1 MPETPGSPVD
11 HLQAHGTA
19 SAGVAVGLQDVYMDG
34 RRRAR
39 SIKLFNLL
47 SGFCTLLVQTTRGTS
62 PYRLHRTF
70 LQPQTSPW
78 PQPSRLAG
86 PTSEGWQVMRASHA
100 AADARIVP
108 AVTSSTIHPVAG

>member
-1 MPETPGSPVD
+1 MSLGSRPSVC
-11 HLQAHGTA
+11 
-19 SAGVAVGLQDVYMDG
+19 
-34 RRRAR
+34 R
-39 SIKLFNLL
+39 ST
-47 SGFCTLLVQTTRGTS
+47 SCATRGRNCS
-62 PYRLHRTF
+62 EAHSRVVKPYLNRTF

>member
-1 MPETPGSPVD
+1 MARGNCYRQQSSEG
-11 HLQAHGTA
+11 HLHTSHVVMSVLGVRVSVPIILDGYSRTA
-19 SAGVAVGLQDVYMDG
+19 V
-34 RRRAR
+34 
-39 SIKLFNLL
+39 
-47 SGFCTLLVQTTRGTS
+47 
-62 PYRLHRTF
+62 HRTF

-108 AVTSSTIHPVAG
+108 AVTSSTIHPVTD